1 MRTSLVGIALS
12 VVSLGL
18 PLAACTAA
26 QVATGAGD
34 ACTPSVEKDPAFRG
48 FDEQEVTVETGSS
61 QCALGT
67 CLVNHFRGRVTSG
80 AQMTAQCT
88 DRLAKD
94 AVYCSCRCS
103 NIEGKTD
110 DGAEYCA
117 CPSGF
122 TCSQLVTSIGEK
134 NDITSGAYCIKAGTE
149 YHAESACAE
158 TVSN

>member
-1 MRTSLVGIALS
+1 MQSSLAGIAMS
-12 VVSLGL
+12 VVVSLAVS
-18 PLAACTAA
+18 LAACTP

-34 ACTPSVEKDPAFRG
+34 PCTPSVEKDPGFRG
-48 FDEQEVTVETGSS
+48 FQEQEVTVETGSS

-67 CLVNHFRGRVTSG
+67 CLVNHFRGRVTPG

-94 AVYCSCRCS
+94 TVYCSCRCG
-103 NIEGKTD
+103 NIDGKTD

-134 NDITSGAYCIKAGTE
+134 NDTTSGAYCIKAGTE

-158 TVSN
+158 TVSL